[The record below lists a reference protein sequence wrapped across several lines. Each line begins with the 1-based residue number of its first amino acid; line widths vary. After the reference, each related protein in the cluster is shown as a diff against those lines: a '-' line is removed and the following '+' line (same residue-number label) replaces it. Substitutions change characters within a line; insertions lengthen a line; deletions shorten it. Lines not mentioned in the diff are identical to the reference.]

1 MLRAL
6 PAATIEQLGAALE
19 HAVLAPGRAVFA
31 QGASGERFYI
41 VESGRAEV
49 IRDGRSVGTLARGDC
64 FGEIALLRDQARTA
78 TVRASADA
86 SLRVS
91 ALPRGPFLTAVTGYP
106 ASAAAGED
114 IVTARLQALDSEPL
128 PTAGETP

>member
-1 MLRAL
+1 
-6 PAATIEQLGAALE
+6 
-19 HAVLAPGRAVFA
+19 
-31 QGASGERFYI
+31 
-41 VESGRAEV
+41 
-49 IRDGRSVGTLARGDC
+49 
-64 FGEIALLRDQARTA
+64 
-78 TVRASADA
+78 
-86 SLRVS
+86 VS